1 MRFLSATPRRSALSW
16 PGALAGV
23 LALTAG
29 LLIAPVP
36 AASAEDS
43 VTDLGAFS
51 YSTDLVVGGNKV
63 AVSIDDRIVIADTT
77 GEVEGTIT
85 GLSGA
90 YGLAMTPD
98 GTRLYAALMGSGEV
112 AEIDTATLEIT
123 RRVDLAAYGCP
134 SSLALTGERLWVGY
148 GGCGG
153 ASGALGLD
161 LSVTTPEPAPF
172 EVPLKSGPY
181 LAAAGNTLV
190 VGERGGSP
198 ADLFVYD
205 VSGAAPVFRGEI
217 DGHTYSHGRLNDVA
231 VTPDGSHVISAFV
244 LPDAFEMWDATTLAL
259 VHSYE
264 KGPEAEGYPA
274 TVAISP
280 DGAYIA
286 GGRNQLSAGGMTLY
300 DRASG
305 AEIYAA
311 SLPEG
316 EIVDGSAAFFGRDIF
331 SLLKTDS
338 DHLYL
343 WRLHDVTLPASTLTL
358 TAEPGGA
365 AQQPLTLTG
374 RLAFDDGT
382 VPGAQPLAVTRTLP
396 DGTSTELPSATTAAD
411 GTFTITDTPPIGGE
425 LTYTVLWNG
434 DESHRWSKA
443 SLTTAVRYVT
453 TLTLTG
459 PTSAVAG
466 TRLVFSGQ
474 LQVTGATAPRS
485 GTITVRRTRS
495 GNDGETVQWPVGINP
510 SASYMFTDVLSAGK
524 YTYTAH
530 WAGGGQTGP
539 AQASHVVTVYEP
551 TK

>member
-1 MRFLSATPRRSALSW
+1 M
-16 PGALAGV
+16 
-23 LALTAG
+23 
-29 LLIAPVP
+29 
-36 AASAEDS
+36 
-43 VTDLGAFS
+43 TDLGAFS
-51 YSTDLVVGGNKV
+51 YLTDLVVGGNKV

-77 GEVEGTIT
+77 GEVEGTVT

-90 YGLAMTPD
+90 HGLAMTPN
-98 GTRLYAALMGSGEV
+98 GTRLYAALTGSGEV
-112 AEIDTATLEIT
+112 AEIDTSTLEVT
-123 RRVDLAAYGCP
+123 RRIDLTAYGCP

-153 ASGALGLD
+153 TSGALRLD

-190 VGERGGSP
+190 VGEGGGSP

-217 DGHTYSHGRLNDVA
+217 DGHTYVHGRLNDVA
-231 VTPDGSHVISAFV
+231 VTPDGSHVISAFM
-244 LPDAFEMWDATTLAL
+244 LPDAFEMWDAMTLAR

-274 TVAISP
+274 TVAVSP
-280 DGAYIA
+280 DGAYVA
-286 GGRNQLSAGGMTLY
+286 GGRNQFSVGEMALY
-300 DRASG
+300 NTASG

-311 SLPEG
+311 SPPEG
-316 EIVDGSAAFFGRDIF
+316 EIVDGSAVFSGRDVF

-338 DHLYL
+338 DHLHL
-343 WRLHDVTLPASTLTL
+343 WRLQDVNLPASTLTL
-358 TAEPGGA
+358 AVGPGA
-365 AQQPLTLTG
+365 TAQQPLTLAG

-382 VPGAQPLAVTRTLP
+382 VPGAQPLTVTRTLP
-396 DGTSTELPSATTAAD
+396 DGTSTELPSVTTAAD
-411 GTFTITDTPPIGGE
+411 GTFTVTDTPPIGGKY
-425 LTYTVLWNG
+425 TYTVLWKG
-434 DESHRWSKA
+434 DESHRWSRA
-443 SLTTAVRYVT
+443 SLTTAVRYAT

-474 LQVTGATAPRS
+474 VQVAGATAPRS
-485 GTITVRRTRS
+485 GWLTVRRTRS
-495 GNDGETVQWPVGINP
+495 GDDGETVQWPVGIDTR
-510 SASYMFTDVLSAGK
+510 ASYRFADIPNAGE

-530 WAGGGQTGP
+530 WAGDDRIGP
-539 AQASHVVTVYEP
+539 AQASHVVTVLEP
-551 TK
+551 TE

>member
-1 MRFLSATPRRSALSW
+1 M
-16 PGALAGV
+16 
-23 LALTAG
+23 
-29 LLIAPVP
+29 
-36 AASAEDS
+36 
-43 VTDLGAFS
+43 TDLGAFS
-51 YSTDLVVGGNKV
+51 YSTDLVIGGNKV

-98 GTRLYAALMGSGEV
+98 GTRLYAALTGSKEV
-112 AEIDTATLEIT
+112 AEIDTATREIT

-148 GGCGG
+148 GCD
-153 ASGALGLD
+153 GALGVLSLD

-172 EVPLKSGPY
+172 EVPLKAGPF

-217 DGHTYSHGRLNDVA
+217 DGHTYNTGRLNDVT
-231 VTPDGSHVISAFV
+231 VTPDGSHVISAFAV
-244 LPDAFEMWDATTLAL
+244 PDAFDMWDATTLAR

-274 TVAISP
+274 AVAVSP

-286 GGRNQLSAGGMTLY
+286 GGRNYLPTGMTLY
-300 DRASG
+300 DTASG

-311 SLPEG
+311 SPPEG
-316 EIVDGSAAFFGRDIF
+316 EIVDGSAAFSGRDIF
-331 SLLKTDS
+331 SLLQTDS

-343 WRLHDVTLPASTLTL
+343 WRLHGVNLPASTLTL
-358 TAEPGGA
+358 TAEPGAA

-396 DGTSTELPSATTAAD
+396 DGTSTELPSVITAAD
-411 GTFTITDTPPIGGE
+411 GTFTTTDTPPIGGE

-443 SLTTAVRYVT
+443 SLTTEVRYVT

-459 PTSAVAG
+459 PRSAVAG

-474 LQVTGATAPRS
+474 LQVAGATAPRS
-485 GTITVRRTRS
+485 GTIIIRRTRS
-495 GNDGETVQWPVGINP
+495 GDGGETVQRPVGIN
-510 SASYMFTDVLSAGK
+510 SRASYTFTDVLSAGE
-524 YTYTAH
+524 YTYTAR

-551 TK
+551 TE

>member
-1 MRFLSATPRRSALSW
+1 MRFSPAEPRRSALSRA
-16 PGALAGV
+16 GALAGV

-29 LLIAPVP
+29 LLVAPVP

-51 YSTDLVVGGNKV
+51 SSTDLVVGGDKV
-63 AVSIDDRIVIADTT
+63 AVSIGDRIVVADTT
-77 GEVEGTIT
+77 GEVEGTVT

-98 GTRLYAALMGSGEV
+98 GTRLYAALTGSGEV

-153 ASGALGLD
+153 STGALGLD
-161 LSVTTPEPAPF
+161 LSVTTPEPVPF

-190 VGERGGSP
+190 VGEGGGSP

-217 DGHTYSHGRLNDVA
+217 DGHAHAHDRLNDVA
-231 VTPDGSHVISAFV
+231 VTPDGSRVISAFV
-244 LPDAFEMWDATTLAL
+244 LPDAFEMWDADTLAR
-259 VHSYE
+259 VHDYE

-274 TVAISP
+274 TVAVSP
-280 DGAYIA
+280 DGAYVA
-286 GGRNQLSAGGMTLY
+286 GGRNQFSAGRMTLY
-300 DRASG
+300 DTASG
-305 AEIYAA
+305 AEIHAA
-311 SLPEG
+311 NSPEG
-316 EIVDGSAAFFGRDIF
+316 EIVDGSAAFSGRDVF

-338 DHLYL
+338 DRLHL
-343 WRLHDVTLPASTLTL
+343 WRLQDVNLPASTLAL
-358 TAEPGGA
+358 AVKPGATAH
-365 AQQPLTLTG
+365 QPLTLMG

-382 VPGAQPLAVTRTLP
+382 APGAQPLTVTRTLP
-396 DGTSTELPSATTAAD
+396 DGTGTELPGVTTAAD
-411 GTFTITDTPPIGGE
+411 GTFTVTDTPPIGGT

-434 DESHRWSKA
+434 DENHRWSKA
-443 SLTTAVRYVT
+443 SRATTVRYAT

-474 LQVTGATAPRS
+474 IQVAGATAPRS
-485 GTITVRRTRS
+485 GWLTVRRTRS
-495 GNDGETVQWPVGINP
+495 GHGGEPVQRSVGITTR
-510 SASYMFTDVLSAGK
+510 ASYSFADTPDAGE
-524 YTYTAH
+524 YTYTVH
-530 WAGGGQTGP
+530 WAGDGRTGP
-539 AQASHVVTVYEP
+539 AQVGHVVTVHEP
-551 TK
+551 AG